1 MSDQLSHIRKRLAWR
16 ASRRGIREMDIVVG
30 GFAGARLASMS
41 PQEVISF
48 EAMLDI
54 PDQLLL
60 SWLTGQED
68 VPQNMQTPLLLEM
81 LAFRPEAVTS

>member
-1 MSDQLSHIRKRLAWR
+1 MSDPLSHIRKRLAWR
-16 ASRRGIREMDIVVG
+16 ASRRGIKEMDIVVG
-30 GFAGARLASMS
+30 GFADARLASMS
-41 PQEVISF
+41 PQDLIAF

-54 PDQLLL
+54 PDQFLL

-81 LAFRPEAVTS
+81 LAFRPDALTP

>member
-30 GFAGARLASMS
+30 GFADARLASMS
-41 PQEVISF
+41 PQELISF

-81 LAFRPEAVTS
+81 LAFRPDTVTS

>member
-30 GFAGARLASMS
+30 GFADARLGSMS
-41 PQEVISF
+41 PQELISF

-54 PDQLLL
+54 PDQFLL

-81 LAFRPEAVTS
+81 LAFRPDAVTP

>member
-16 ASRRGIREMDIVVG
+16 ASRRGIKEMDIVVG
-30 GFAGARLASMS
+30 GFADARLAMMT
-41 PQEVISF
+41 PQELVLF

-60 SWLTGQED
+60 SWVTRQED
-68 VPQNMQTPLLLEM
+68 VPLDMQTPLLLEM
-81 LAFRPEAVTS
+81 LAFRPDRVTP